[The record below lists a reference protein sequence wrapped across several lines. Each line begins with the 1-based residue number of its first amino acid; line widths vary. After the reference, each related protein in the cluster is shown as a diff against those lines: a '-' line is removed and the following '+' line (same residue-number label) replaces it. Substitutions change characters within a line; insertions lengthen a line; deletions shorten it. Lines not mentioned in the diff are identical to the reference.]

1 MDGSQKLPQRLLG
14 TVRDC
19 LAAGRPITRLALA
32 VAAWMRYVA
41 GRDESGRT
49 IEVADPL
56 ASRFASI
63 ADAHRGDAAA
73 HARALLGV
81 TAVFGDD
88 LPQDP
93 RFTRPVTAWL
103 ESLHAHGAARTVR
116 DCNELP

>member
-1 MDGSQKLPQRLLG
+1 MAVSALLLG
-14 TVRDC
+14 VATSFLWSVRSRD
-19 LAAGRPITRLALA
+19 RL
-32 VAAWMRYVA
+32 V
-41 GRDESGRT
+41 RDESGRT

-56 ASRFASI
+56 AATFASI
-63 ADAHRGDAAA
+63 ADAHRGDPAA

-103 ESLHAHGAARTVR
+103 AALHAQGASRTVQ
-116 DCNELP
+116 DCNARP